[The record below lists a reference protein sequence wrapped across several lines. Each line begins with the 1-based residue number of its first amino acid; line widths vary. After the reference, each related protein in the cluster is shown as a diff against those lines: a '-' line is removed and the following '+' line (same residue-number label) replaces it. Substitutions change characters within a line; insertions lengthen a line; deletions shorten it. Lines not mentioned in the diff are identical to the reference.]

1 MAERTSSRRVS
12 VSLKHVLLII
22 LLALLAG
29 SIAPALLD
37 GNRDDGTSSF
47 SDSLFLFACYLPAG
61 FLLVFASVAAVG
73 GVYYGKQRMD
83 ARARIWRAKA
93 ETEEAL
99 AARQQARAN
108 DMTPGPGDRELARL
122 TKDEDGKL
130 LLIAPE
136 LVSSPVTV
144 VDPESGTHPNH
155 TSEELRAMALVSNAL
170 RAGGGGSAP
179 RAAGGEVPSLLLLKA
194 LGMGGQQLGDRS
206 SPIIEVMDED
216 DVKVLQAGRE

>member
-1 MAERTSSRRVS
+1 M
-12 VSLKHVLLII
+12 L
-22 LLALLAG
+22 LLA
-29 SIAPALLD
+29 
-37 GNRDDGTSSF
+37 
-47 SDSLFLFACYLPAG
+47 
-61 FLLVFASVAAVG
+61 ASVAAVG

-83 ARARIWRAKA
+83 ARSRIWRAKA

-99 AARQQARAN
+99 AARQRARAN
-108 DMTPGPGDRELARL
+108 DMTPGPDGELARL
-122 TKDEDGKL
+122 VKDEDGKL
-130 LLIAPE
+130 VLIAPE

-194 LGMGGQQLGDRS
+194 LGMGGQQLGDKS
-206 SPIIEVMDED
+206 PPIIEIMSGD